1 MGIRAFLAR
10 MRERF
15 ATQEEM
21 AEWMSEQVGEKL
33 PRPNLSLWLSGERYP
48 DRRSRQIIRRA
59 FRVRPR
65 QWADML
71 LADDMAGDEDARE
84 PSAMGI
90 GGRRV

>member
-21 AEWMSEQVGEKL
+21 ADWMTEQAGERVTQ
-33 PRPNLSLWLSGERYP
+33 PTLSLWLSGERYP

-59 FRVRPR
+59 FGVVDRK
-65 QWADML
+65 WAAML
-71 LADDMAGDEDARE
+71 LADEMSGERDAHE
-84 PSAMGI
+84 QPA
-90 GGRRV
+90 